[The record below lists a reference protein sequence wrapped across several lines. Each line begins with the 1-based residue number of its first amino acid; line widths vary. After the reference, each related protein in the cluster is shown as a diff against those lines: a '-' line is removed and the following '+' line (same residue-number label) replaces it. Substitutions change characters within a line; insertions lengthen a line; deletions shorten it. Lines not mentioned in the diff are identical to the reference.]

1 MRKRKIVYIFLFT
14 LLASFIYYAHAK
26 EMPKWFLFNKDNAL
40 KEWQEKIFKGKVLYS
55 VESEKQDGHLSAI
68 SEKSC
73 SGLFYRIKFNSKKLP
88 LISWQWK
95 VVKFPE
101 KAPLGLGD
109 VNKKQGWIEKDD
121 YAARVYVIFP
131 SFNFRKTKSIEYIWD
146 KELPEGKILTSPYS
160 KNIKLIIV
168 ESGMDNIDKWV
179 FEKRNIYEDYKA
191 SFGSPPR
198 SNVGAI
204 ALMTDTD
211 NTLSTAEAL
220 YKNMKVGYRDEAE

>member
-26 EMPKWFLFNKDNAL
+26 ELPKWFLFNKDNAL
-40 KEWQEKIFKGKVLYS
+40 KEWQEKIFKGKVMYS
-55 VESEKQDGHLSAI
+55 VELEKRDGHLSAI
-68 SEKSC
+68 SEKAC
-73 SGLFYRIKFNSKKLP
+73 SGLFYRIKFNPRELP

-101 KAPLGLGD
+101 KAPLAPDD
-109 VNKKQGWIEKDD
+109 VNKKNGWIEKDD

-131 SFNFRKTKSIEYIWD
+131 SLNFRKTKSIEYIWD
-146 KELPEGKILTSPYS
+146 KELPEGKILTSPYF
-160 KNIKLIIV
+160 KNIKLIVV

-179 FEKRNIYEDYKA
+179 FEERNIYEDYNA
-191 SFGSPPR
+191 AFGRPPS